1 MAKAKKTTSQA
12 EAKNLL
18 TLRDMDRST
27 LLGELQSA
35 RKSLFVLEMK
45 HSLGELKQ
53 PHLLK
58 GARKYIAQISTCLT
72 VTL

>member
-1 MAKAKKTTSQA
+1 MAKAKKTSSQT
-12 EAKNLL
+12 EVMDLQ
-18 TLRDMDRST
+18 TLRGLDRAALTS
-27 LLGELQSA
+27 ELQSA

-58 GARKYIAQISTCLT
+58 HSRRYIAQISTFLT
-72 VTL
+72 SAL